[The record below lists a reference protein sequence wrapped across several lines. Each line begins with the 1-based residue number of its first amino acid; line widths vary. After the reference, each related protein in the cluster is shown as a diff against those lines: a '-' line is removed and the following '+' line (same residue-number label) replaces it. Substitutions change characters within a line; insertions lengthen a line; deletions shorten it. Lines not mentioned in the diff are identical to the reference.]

1 MKLLLLLAAALG
13 LGAFSASLPQD
24 EPEFKLTK
32 VAGQVSMLTGVGG
45 NIGVMV
51 GEDGVLMIDTQFAQY
66 EKPIRE
72 AIKGITEGT
81 PEYVIN
87 THWHG
92 DHTGGNVAFGADGL
106 LVAHDNVRAR
116 LLKGGRGKGPAEAAA
131 LPEITYQDGLTIH
144 WNDEAVR
151 VVHFP
156 TGHTDGDS
164 VVFFPKSKVVHMGD
178 LMFNG
183 MFPFIDLE
191 SGGDVRG
198 YLKSVETVF
207 AMLGDDIQIIPGHG
221 KLATLEDMQSYI
233 DMMRECIAIMELRI
247 AEGLTEEAAVAAGL
261 PDKYASWSWNF
272 ISTEKWLA
280 TLYTSIKS

>member
-221 KLATLEDMQSYI
+221 KLATLEDMQSNI

>member
-1 MKLLLLLAAALG
+1 MKLLLLVAAALG
-13 LGAFSASLPQD
+13 LGAFSSSLPQG

-32 VAGQVSMLTGVGG
+32 VAGQVSMLTGAGG

-51 GEDGVLMIDTQFAQY
+51 GDDGVLMIDTQYAQY

-106 LVAHDNVRAR
+106 LVAHANVRSR

-131 LPEITYQDGLTIH
+131 LPEITYQEGMTIH
-144 WNDEAVR
+144 WNNEAVR
-151 VVHFP
+151 LVHFP

-198 YLKSVETVF
+198 YLKSVETIF

-221 KLATLEDMQSYI
+221 KLATLEDMKSNI
-233 DMMRECIAIMELRI
+233 DMLRECIQIMELRI
-247 AEGLTEEAAVAAGL
+247 VEGLSEEEAVAAGL

-272 ISTEKWLA
+272 ISTEKWLG
-280 TLYTSIKS
+280 TLYSSLKS